1 MGIGFGL
8 SEELIIEDGIV
19 RNPSFRDYKL
29 VTAPEMPE
37 VEFHFVEKDNVN
49 GPYGAKGISELPTI
63 VTAPAIANAV
73 YNAIGIRFDNPPMTP
88 EKIVRA
94 LHGQAA
100 EAAE

>member
-1 MGIGFGL
+1 
-8 SEELIIEDGIV
+8 V
-19 RNPSFRDYKL
+19 
-29 VTAPEMPE
+29 VTAPEMPPIE
-37 VEFHFVEKDNVN
+37 IHYVEKDNEN

-73 YNAIGIRFDNPPMTP
+73 YNAIGIRFNDPPLSP

>member
-1 MGIGFGL
+1 MGIGYGL
-8 SEELIIEDGIV
+8 SEDLVIEDGIV

-37 VEFHFVEKDNVN
+37 VVFHFIEKDNAN

-73 YNAIGIRFDNPPMTP
+73 YNAIGVRFNDPPLTP
-88 EKIVRA
+88 EKIARA
-94 LHGQAA
+94 LHGGAA